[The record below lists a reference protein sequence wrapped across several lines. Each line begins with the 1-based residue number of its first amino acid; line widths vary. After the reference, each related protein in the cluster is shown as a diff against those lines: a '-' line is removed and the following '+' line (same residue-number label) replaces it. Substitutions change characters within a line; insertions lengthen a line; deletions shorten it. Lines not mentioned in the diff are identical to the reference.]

1 MRFAT
6 LDLSSPYRKVFSF
19 MTPGAVHVA
28 DPFHLVK
35 LANAKL
41 DECRRRVQNGTMGL
55 RGHKADLLYRCR
67 RLLTNA
73 KERLDDKG
81 HEKLT

>member
-1 MRFAT
+1 VRFAT

-41 DECRRRVQNGTMGL
+41 DECRRRVQKETMGH
-55 RGHKADLLYRCR
+55 RCHKADPLYRCR
-67 RLLTNA
+67 RLPTKA
-73 KERLDDKG
+73 KERLDDKD
-81 HEKLT
+81 HERLT